1 MMAVTLERI
10 RQLINKFKRQTK
22 YHLATLLL
30 LLCSSVAVISR
41 ADFYGPVEIYS
52 DKGELNIEE
61 RANVVQDRVVLTL
74 KNLEESD
81 LHCEVHF
88 MNGPELIIKRVGF
101 VTAGKEILFYAPLR
115 RTIVKIVVDYT
126 CNAI

>member
-1 MMAVTLERI
+1 MAALLERFHRYVDNCRHAKSLGGVTL
-10 RQLINKFKRQTK
+10 L
-22 YHLATLLL
+22 LTLLL
-30 LLCSSVAVISR
+30 LAITMVSR

-52 DKGELNIEE
+52 DKGELNVEE
-61 RANVVQDRVVLTL
+61 RANVVKDRVILTL
-74 KNLEESD
+74 KNLEEND

-101 VTAGKEILFYAPLR
+101 VSAGKEILFYAPLR

-126 CNAI
+126 CKAI